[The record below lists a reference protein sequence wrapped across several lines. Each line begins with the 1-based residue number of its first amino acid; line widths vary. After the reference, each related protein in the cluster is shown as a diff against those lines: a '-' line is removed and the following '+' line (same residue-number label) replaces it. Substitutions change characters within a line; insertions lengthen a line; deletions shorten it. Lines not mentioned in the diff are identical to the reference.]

1 MTYNGEKIQEYLAN
15 YQYEM
20 SLGFEQCS
28 HRYSQN
34 GTISC
39 IKCGKIKSDLN
50 IYPL

>member
-1 MTYNGEKIQEYLAN
+1 MMTQNGKKIHDHLVN

-20 SLGFEQCS
+20 SLGFEKCD

-39 IKCGKIKSDLN
+39 IKCGKIKSD
-50 IYPL
+50 